1 MHTAPSDKMRV
12 VILGSGTSA
21 GVPTLGCTCDVC
33 RSTDPHNKRMR
44 CCAYIETRGRR
55 LLIDCGTDLR
65 TQALANGVTDVDF
78 VLLTHTHA
86 DHVNG
91 IDDLRAF
98 NMVHRH
104 PIGVY
109 GTRPSLDDLRE
120 RFAYCF
126 RPAPPGGGVPQL
138 TLNPLEP
145 DRDTVVEGVPV
156 RPVTVLHG
164 SLPIVGFRLGRFA
177 YLTDVSSLPDASA
190 AALEGVDV
198 LVTSALRHR
207 PHPTH
212 MSLGESVELARRIGA
227 RRTWFIHMNHDLDH
241 RTTNASLP
249 EGIALAHDGLAFE
262 V

>member
-1 MHTAPSDKMRV
+1 MPTAPSDKIRV

-65 TQALANGVTDVDF
+65 TQALAHGVTDVDF

-98 NMVHRH
+98 NMMHRH

-109 GTRPSLDDLRE
+109 GTQPSLDDLRE

-138 TLNPLEP
+138 TLHPLEP
-145 DRDTVVEGVPV
+145 DRDTVVEDVPV

-164 SLPIVGFRLGRFA
+164 TLPILGFRLGRFA
-177 YLTDVSSLPDASA
+177 YLTDVSSLPDATA
-190 AALEGVDV
+190 EALEGVDV
-198 LVTSALRHR
+198 LVTSTLRHR

-212 MSLGESVELARRIGA
+212 MSLDESVALARRIGA
-227 RRTWFIHMNHDLDH
+227 RQTWFIHMNHDLDH
-241 RTTNASLP
+241 RTTNAALP
-249 EGIALAHDGLAFE
+249 AGIALAHDGLAFE